1 MLVRPVIAVG
11 SIAVN
16 ADIRIEPIVFGTD
29 TSRMPGSG
37 PFFGLAVIVKP
48 GTVASALGR
57 PPGVVTV
64 APTGAPQTAAV
75 AVAFG
80 TIWSRIATQLGFGF
94 APPKTGCSQGSKG
107 SGAAPARAQSVAF
120 TPA

>member
-11 SIAVN
+11 AIAVN
-16 ADIRIEPIVFGTD
+16 ADMSTLPAAFAD
-29 TSRMPGSG
+29 TSMIPGSG
-37 PFFGLAVIVKP
+37 PFLGLAVIVKP

-80 TIWSRIATQLGFGF
+80 TIWSRIATQAGFV
-94 APPKTGCSQGSKG
+94 PPKIGCAQGRRSA
-107 SGAAPARAQSVAF
+107 AAPALSHTVAF

>member
-11 SIAVN
+11 AIAVN
-16 ADIRIEPIVFGTD
+16 ADMRIDPMVFGTD
-29 TSRMPGSG
+29 TSKMPGSG

-80 TIWSRIATQLGFGF
+80 TIWSRIATQVGTL
-94 APPKTGCSQGSKG
+94 PPKTGCTQGAEWPG
-107 SGAAPARAQSVAF
+107 PLLAF
-120 TPA
+120 THTV